1 MRNATFLQWVAVV
14 VATVGIC
21 FPQMAL
27 GAHPAAKPAPVV
39 TDVALTSG
47 VLLGQVVDAQGK
59 PVAGVPVSLSS
70 GGRELIGGENAPRT
84 DAGGLFSFKG
94 LSNSGVY
101 QVAAAQGQGTF
112 RVWPEKIAPPS
123 AQPGAL
129 VVAGGQTLRGQYGM
143 LGFRNLMSNP
153 WVIAALVAAAI
164 AVPVAIHNS
173 DNTPSS

>member
-1 MRNATFLQWVAVV
+1 MRNATFLQWMAVV

-27 GAHPAAKPAPVV
+27 GANPAAKQVPVV
-39 TDVALTSG
+39 TDVKLKSG
-47 VLLGQVVDAQGK
+47 TLLGQVVDAQGK

-70 GGRELIGGENAPRT
+70 GGRKLIGGKTNEY
-84 DAGGLFSFKG
+84 GGFAFKG
-94 LSNSGVY
+94 LANSGVY

-112 RVWPEKIAPPS
+112 RVWPERIAPPS

-129 VVAGGQTLRGQYGM
+129 VVAGGETLRGQYGM
-143 LGFRNLMSNP
+143 LGFRNLLGNP
-153 WVIAALVAAAI
+153 WIIATLVAAAI

-173 DNTPSS
+173 DNGPNSGS